1 MATQALIEPSI
12 LVWARNRAQMT
23 IQALST
29 KLSIASEKVELW
41 ERGEAKPTFKQA
53 QKVASTLQI
62 PFGYLY
68 LSMPPKETL
77 SIPDLR
83 TLGDETPEGLSPTF
97 KELIRD
103 MERKQ
108 QWYKEYAIENG
119 EEELSFIG
127 SFNINSTIGDVVSSI
142 RQTLDWE
149 SGFASTANIKDDY
162 IKEISKKAEKA
173 GILVMRNSILAN
185 NTHKHLAVS
194 EFRGFA
200 ICDKYA
206 PLIFVN
212 TTDAKS
218 AQIFTLAHEIAHLWI
233 GESGISSV
241 NLYNPDANKI
251 EKFCNE
257 VAAELLVPKKD
268 FNEQW
273 NPNKTNQK
281 NIDDISTKYHAS
293 TFVVIRRAY
302 DLGFINF
309 DTFQELYAKAKEL
322 FEKYQNEKK
331 REDEGG
337 GNFYRTLKVRMSE
350 RFSHAVVVSALE
362 GKLLYKDAGT
372 LINMNASKINDYAR
386 ELGIKK

>member
-23 IQALST
+23 IQALSA

-41 ERGEAKPTFKQA
+41 EKGEAKPTFKQA
-53 QKVASTLQI
+53 QKVANTLQI

-83 TLGDETPEGLSPTF
+83 TLGDEIPEELSPTF

-273 NPNKTNQK
+273 NPNKTSQK

-331 REDEGG
+331 REDESG